1 MAKDFEYILFRRG
14 KHGALVVRTLVSGS
28 NIVGGSVAHK
38 RGRKQIREAMRE
50 GKSLL
55 VRKEDGVVIRVAT
68 VTEILKA
75 HRMADGTILVND
87 ALDTDGVHWG
97 CNCVVIRDRKVK
109 RVNYKFDP
117 KPRLVKRKE

>member
-1 MAKDFEYILFRRG
+1 MRFIIKTPA
-14 KHGALVVRTLVSGS
+14 SGS
-28 NIVGGSVAHK
+28 NLAGGSVAHK
-38 RGRKQIREAMRE
+38 RGRRQIREAMQE

-75 HRMADGTILVND
+75 HRMGDGVILVHD

-97 CNCVVIRDRKVK
+97 CDCVVVRDRKVK

-117 KPRLVKRKE
+117 KPRLVKKQRD